1 MNRAGA
7 QKWKQIG
14 CDSES
19 PLPVMRKSK
28 RHPRVSSSKMAHSKK
43 FNFMSQLLAC
53 IHKFNI
59 FRHLSTI
66 RLSLLQLVR
75 PSNSNLRL
83 VSDERSVL
91 GYKHTTSGNSSSTQ
105 ILKYWWKTH
114 TYCCSIQGRCANQ
127 LQGEISMILW
137 YNVQNILLGPST
149 ILLVED

>member
-105 ILKYWWKTH
+105 ILKY
-114 TYCCSIQGRCANQ
+114 
-127 LQGEISMILW
+127 
-137 YNVQNILLGPST
+137 
-149 ILLVED
+149 